1 MVFRLYSP
9 QTPRS
14 FSSFDWSLLEMA
26 FLAKLTLPFLFLT
39 RRQCWGRFVRAVFLI
54 LCDWMLLGFVV
65 LQTLSETI
73 FGHISNCL
81 FQLFLQNQTCNYLN
95 AFLEASKK
103 NIAPPPSPPLLRYPH
118 TPWIQHHINKD
129 DCLQHPTE
137 LRRHKVLSKPWLIAA
152 EGVWNSWL
160 RKWKT
165 GPLTQDVEIYWKP
178 VWVMFNSSIL
188 ERNGTLTW
196 CFERFSNP
204 HPTLPQL
211 SPPPAKNILHKVKS
225 PFSIWWGWQ
234 GKKNQIHFSKWQTY
248 LGVKWTMNESN
259 ILMYILM

>member
-26 FLAKLTLPFLFLT
+26 FLAKLTLPSLFST
-39 RRQCWGRFVRAVFLI
+39 RRQCWALCAGRIFDTLRLNAV
-54 LCDWMLLGFVV
+54 GFCCF
-65 LQTLSETI
+65 TNT
-73 FGHISNCL
+73 FWNGHVSNRL
-81 FQLFLQNQTCNYLN
+81 FQLFLQNQSCNFWMPSL
-95 AFLEASKK
+95 ASKQK
-103 NIAPPPSPPLLRYPH
+103 YRPPPLLRYPH

-137 LRRHKVLSKPWLIAA
+137 LRRHKVLSKPWLTAA
-152 EGVWNSWL
+152 EGVWNSSL
-160 RKWKT
+160 LKWKT
-165 GPLTQDVEIYWKP
+165 GPLTQDVEIFWKP

-204 HPTLPQL
+204 HPCKKYSPQSQKSILYLVVVAREEKSNTLQ
-211 SPPPAKNILHKVKS
+211 
-225 PFSIWWGWQ
+225 
-234 GKKNQIHFSKWQTY
+234 
-248 LGVKWTMNESN
+248 
-259 ILMYILM
+259 